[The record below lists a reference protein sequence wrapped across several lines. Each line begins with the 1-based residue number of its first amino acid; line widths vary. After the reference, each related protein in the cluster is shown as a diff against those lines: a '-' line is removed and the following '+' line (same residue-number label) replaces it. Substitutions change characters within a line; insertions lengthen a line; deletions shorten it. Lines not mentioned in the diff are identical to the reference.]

1 MAALFKYLI
10 GVAIILPAVIVL
22 SALNMAEIFVGIS
35 AVAPATA
42 NETARWNSERLQTD
56 AQTDYAG
63 HGSLSPIYP
72 ARPGRELLERPVHT
86 VSAKRINV
94 REALQLNKFPLQLYP
109 EGARSNKFPQQS
121 LSYMEAGQSQPV
133 KVRIPIIFGHGIY

>member
-1 MAALFKYLI
+1 MGALFKYLT

-22 SALNMAEIFVGIS
+22 FALNMAEIFVAIS
-35 AVAPATA
+35 GVAPATV
-42 NETARWNSERLQTD
+42 NETARWGSERLQAD

-72 ARPGRELLERPVHT
+72 ARPGRELFEKPVHT

-94 REALQLNKFPLQLYP
+94 REALQLERFALQLYP
-109 EGARSNKFPQQS
+109 EGARDGALPQQS
-121 LSYMEAGQSQPV
+121 LSYMEARRSKSL

>member
-1 MAALFKYLI
+1 
-10 GVAIILPAVIVL
+10 V
-22 SALNMAEIFVGIS
+22 
-35 AVAPATA
+35 
-42 NETARWNSERLQTD
+42 NETARWGSERLQAD

-72 ARPGRELLERPVHT
+72 ARPGRELFEKPVHT

-94 REALQLNKFPLQLYP
+94 REALQLERFPLQLYP
-109 EGARSNKFPQQS
+109 EGARDGALPQQS
-121 LSYMEAGQSQPV
+121 LSYMEARRSKSL

>member
-22 SALNMAEIFVGIS
+22 SALTMAEIFVGIS
-35 AVAPATA
+35 TVAPATA
-42 NETARWNSERLQTD
+42 NDTARWNSERLQAD

-63 HGSLSPIYP
+63 HASLSPIYP
-72 ARPGRELLERPVHT
+72 ARPGRELLEKPVRS
-86 VSAKRINV
+86 VSAKRLKV
-94 REALQLNKFPLQLYP
+94 REPLHLDEFPLQLNP
-109 EGARSNKFPQQS
+109 KGARDRTFPQQS
-121 LSYMEAGQSQPV
+121 LSYVEARRSKSL